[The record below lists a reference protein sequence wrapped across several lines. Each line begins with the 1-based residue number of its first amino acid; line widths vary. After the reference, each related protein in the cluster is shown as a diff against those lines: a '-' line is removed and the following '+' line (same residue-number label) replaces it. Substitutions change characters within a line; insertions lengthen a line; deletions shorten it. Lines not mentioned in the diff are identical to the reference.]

1 MPPPS
6 ERMQRRHWPAGPA
19 LQRKPLSRIHVLAQ
33 GRLAIERLPYNVAMG
48 LNIKNDEPCA
58 LIRELSHLTGESM
71 TRAVSV
77 AVRERLERE
86 QKRRR
91 RASAAEMLEIGAR
104 IRARLEEREPLDHA
118 DLLYDESGQ
127 FR

>member
-1 MPPPS
+1 
-6 ERMQRRHWPAGPA
+6 MQRRHWPAGPA
-19 LQRKPLSRIHVLAQ
+19 LQRKPLPRIHVLAQ
-33 GRLAIERLPYNVAMG
+33 GRLAIERLSYNVAMG

-104 IRARLEEREPLDHA
+104 IRARLEERAPLDHA
-118 DLLYDESGQ
+118 DLLCDESGQ